1 MVQELSVIITSCE
14 ACHPHANCHTA
25 PVTGHPG
32 EDVASESQSVSC
44 VCKSGF
50 TGDGLTCS
58 PLLAHAPPA
67 PHLRARRAALTSSS
81 NQAHVTFTCGFYQCP
96 PGQDCLTINGVQQCA
111 DPCQTYTVLN
121 DPWRATNNPSSPKDR
136 HCDRFVAW
144 DGWYRMFVG
153 NASVSM
159 PNKCVEQFMCG
170 TQAPLWLAFPNP
182 QLSDGSQP
190 IHVKACPGNYYVY
203 KFVTPP
209 GCYFAYCAAT
219 NHHNHNT
226 ATNHHNHNTATN
238 HHNHN
243 TATNHHNHN
252 TATNHHNHNTAT
264 NHHNTATNHHNTA
277 TNHHN
282 TATNHHNTATNHH
295 NTATNHHNHNT
306 ATNHHNTATNHHNT
320 ATNHHN
326 HNTATNHHNHNHN
339 TSALEVG
346 LVKAHLAAIGLDS
359 SSAHLA
365 DPRCSAH
372 QEHDG
377 TVWYQVERREGSC
390 GTTLRTNGSHAIYS
404 NSLFVYPVGN
414 VTFVRPLSV
423 PFSCSYPLETDSS
436 LGVAIRPY
444 LAVKSAAVGQGS
456 KVKASM
462 TLFHNANYTEPYA
475 MGPVTMAVG
484 SVLHVGVS
492 VDEKETERFVV
503 VLDDCYATHSSKP
516 ADLMR
521 YYLIQNGCPSDRRQ
535 VTVDESGLS
544 RQARF
549 SALLFLFQ
557 GDYRDIYLHCSLN
570 LCDQR
575 SSSCSPGPRVR
586 M

>member
-1 MVQELSVIITSCE
+1 MLTT
-14 ACHPHANCHTA
+14 P
-25 PVTGHPG
+25 PVDMTTGKMMC
-32 EDVASESQSVSC
+32 VSC
-44 VCKSGF
+44 KEGEVCLSK
-50 TGDGLTCS
+50 DGVTWTCER
-58 PLLAHAPPA
+58 PE
-67 PHLRARRAALTSSS
+67 
-81 NQAHVTFTCGFYQCP
+81 
-96 PGQDCLTINGVQQCA
+96 
-111 DPCQTYTVLN
+111 
-121 DPWRATNNPSSPKDR
+121 NPSIP
-136 HCDRFVAW
+136 VPV
-144 DGWYRMFVG
+144 MV
-153 NASVSM
+153 
-159 PNKCVEQFMCG
+159 CG
-170 TQAPLWLAFPNP
+170 P
-182 QLSDGSQP
+182 
-190 IHVKACPGNYYVY
+190 
-203 KFVTPP
+203 
-209 GCYFAYCAAT
+209 
-219 NHHNHNT
+219 
-226 ATNHHNHNTATN
+226 
-238 HHNHN
+238 
-243 TATNHHNHN
+243 
-252 TATNHHNHNTAT
+252 
-264 NHHNTATNHHNTA
+264 
-277 TNHHN
+277 
-282 TATNHHNTATNHH
+282 
-295 NTATNHHNHNT
+295 
-306 ATNHHNTATNHHNT
+306 
-320 ATNHHN
+320 
-326 HNTATNHHNHNHN
+326 
-339 TSALEVG
+339 SALEVG

-372 QEHDG
+372 QERDG

-535 VTVDESGLS
+535 VTVEESGLS
-544 RQARF
+544 LQARF

-557 GDYRDIYLHCSLN
+557 GDYRDVYLHCSLN

-575 SSSCSPGPRVR
+575 SSSCSPSCSARKRRSVTPTVTLAPLTFGPITWTES
-586 M
+586 